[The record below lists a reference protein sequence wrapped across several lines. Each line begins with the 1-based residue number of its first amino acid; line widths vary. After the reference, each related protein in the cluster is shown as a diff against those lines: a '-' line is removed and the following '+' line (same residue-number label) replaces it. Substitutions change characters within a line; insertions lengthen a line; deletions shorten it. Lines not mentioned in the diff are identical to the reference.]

1 GELPEFGASGELNLE
16 GRALAQGRLNP
27 NAAAVHLDDLFGD
40 GKSKARAALGLGVGA
55 VDLMKRLE
63 DAGLGLFGN
72 AGSWISHADVEVAV
86 YGLSGDTHL
95 ARIGELDRVA
105 YEVEKDLSEALLVA
119 EPDGQRLGHLGLERE
134 LLVLCQ
140 RLGGRAHRLDH

>member
-1 GELPEFGASGELNLE
+1 
-16 GRALAQGRLNP
+16 
-27 NAAAVHLDDLFGD
+27 
-40 GKSKARAALGLGVGA
+40 
-55 VDLMKRLE
+55 MKLLE
-63 DAGLGLFGN
+63 DAGLVLFGN
-72 AGSWISHADVEVAV
+72 ARSCISHADVEVAV

-140 RLGGRAHRLDH
+140 RLGGRAHRLDHALDDILGHVQSELAGLTLRDVENGVDEAQ